1 MESLFLLL
9 IPVPITIMII
19 PFILEVLLFIKEGT
33 KAMAFT
39 EESRQPPFRATI
51 LLLLVLT
58 VTALV
63 LVTGIRA
70 MVMMG
75 RGPAAAAGGNS

>member
-1 MESLFLLL
+1 
-9 IPVPITIMII
+9 MII
-19 PFILEVLLFIKEGT
+19 LFILEVLLFIKEGT
-33 KAMAFT
+33 KATVFA

-75 RGPAAAAGGNS
+75 HGPAAAGGGNS